1 MRRVYEDDDIP
12 VYLDATGR
20 ELLVEGRRAVRR
32 LSLRERPFLRQGR
45 DTLLLPWAGDRIMN
59 TLALQLR
66 ARQVEVAIDG
76 IALLVSDTTPL
87 ELYEHLMELANAGP
101 AADTRLLA
109 ASVKNKHTEKHHMF
123 LSEELLAA
131 DYASSQLDSDG
142 AWRTVIRLSRF
153 ESEPTTYTASLSS
166 GASEGD

>member
-12 VYLDATGR
+12 AYLDATGR
-20 ELLVEGRRAVRR
+20 DLLVEGRRAFRR

-45 DTLLLPWAGDRIMN
+45 NTLLLPWAGDRIMN

-76 IALLVSDTTPL
+76 IALLVSDTTPI
-87 ELYEHLMELANAGP
+87 ELHEQLMELANAGP
-101 AADTRLLA
+101 PDTRLLV

-123 LSEELLAA
+123 LSEELLVA

-153 ESEPTTYTASLSS
+153 ESEPTTDTASLSS

>member
-12 VYLDATGR
+12 VYLNVTGR
-20 ELLVEGRRAVRR
+20 ELLVEGRWAFRR

-45 DTLLLPWAGDRIMN
+45 NTLLLPWAGDRIMN

-87 ELYEHLMELANAGP
+87 ELHEQLMELANAGP
-101 AADTRLLA
+101 PDPRLLA
-109 ASVKNKHTEKHHMF
+109 ASVKNKPTEKHHTL
-123 LSEELLAA
+123 LSEELLVA

-153 ESEPTTYTASLSS
+153 EFEPTTDTAFLSS